1 MSKVKRTP
9 KPLLDLPDNV
19 PGLVTLGY
27 KVAAAGTNHPGLFQ
41 NPNPKP
47 ADIEKATQELADAE
61 TATGPGTKGTV
72 SARGPK
78 EIALRNLL
86 HAWGAYL
93 VGVAANMVGQ
103 EAYVYETGGFGPR
116 KEPNRST
123 ALLRLTQ
130 PKTHASGQVRAA
142 CKAAK
147 EGVRA
152 FYGWR
157 ISLDGG
163 KSWTLSQT
171 NVHVTDFS
179 NIPPGTEIQVQYNT
193 TINNVTSAWSPSVPL
208 IVR

>member
-1 MSKVKRTP
+1 MSRATRTP
-9 KPLLDLPDNV
+9 KPLLDLPDRV
-19 PGLVTLGY
+19 PDLITLGY
-27 KVAAAGTNHPGLFQ
+27 KVSAAGTNHPGLF
-41 NPNPKP
+41 PNPDPKP
-47 ADIEKATQELADAE
+47 QDIEAATDALATAE
-61 TATGPGTKGTV
+61 TATGPKAKGSV

-86 HAWGAYL
+86 HAWATYL
-93 VGVAANMVGQ
+93 VRIAETMPGQ

-116 KEPNRST
+116 KAPNRNK

-130 PKTHASGQVRAA
+130 PKGSPSGQVHAA

-147 EGVRA
+147 PGVKA

-157 ISLDGG
+157 ISLDGA
-163 KSWTLSQT
+163 KTWTMSQT

-179 NIPPGTEIQVQYNT
+179 NIAPGTEIQVQYNMT
-193 TINNVTSAWSPSVPL
+193 VQNVTSAWSGSVAL